1 MRLSPPREAMLDARG
16 NVSVA
21 WVAFFQALADRLAAV
36 AGAGPEA
43 VAALDAEVRRLDA
56 EAKTLNASVANLDA
70 TAINHEARLVEL
82 DGAARTLNA
91 SVENHESRLR
101 AIGA

>member
-1 MRLSPPREAMLDARG
+1 MRPPAGPLLDPNG
-16 NVSVA
+16 NLSVA
-21 WVAFFQALADRLAAV
+21 WLAFFQALTDRLALV
-36 AGAGPEA
+36 VGAGPEA
-43 VAALDAEVRRLDA
+43 VAALDAEVKRLDA
-56 EAKTLNASVANLDA
+56 EAKTLNSSVAGLDA
-70 TAINHEARLVEL
+70 VAKNHEARLVEL